1 LFRTPFR
8 FESDNVLLVIDQRK
22 LPDQLV
28 EVPIRGASDAASAI
42 HLMVVRGAPAIG
54 QVAAIGLALTARIAA
69 RPQPHPRRAILEGQA
84 NGLRNARPTAVNL
97 GWAVDRLMAR
107 YHAIGDLSEE
117 GDAIAAAMHDE
128 AMAIVAEANDDH
140 GRIAEAGLGVLPNV
154 ENRPLNV

>member
-1 LFRTPFR
+1 TDDATRERESTDELPDPTRRQFFRRFAGEVMTSAATVVGAVTDLRDRSAAEASVLLGRAPVGALGNGTRPTAADSAGATTDDGDAPLFRTPFR

-69 RPQPHPRRAILEGQA
+69 RSQ
-84 NGLRNARPTAVNL
+84 
-97 GWAVDRLMAR
+97 
-107 YHAIGDLSEE
+107 
-117 GDAIAAAMHDE
+117 
-128 AMAIVAEANDDH
+128 
-140 GRIAEAGLGVLPNV
+140 
-154 ENRPLNV
+154 